1 MRILAVDDDPV
12 FRNLLIEA
20 LRVQNHEDVVTAG
33 SGMEALAILDHAS
46 LPFDCFLLDI
56 QMPGM
61 NGVELCHAIRQHE
74 VYRRTP
80 IVMITAMSGRSF
92 VDDAFSAG
100 ATDYVTKP
108 LDRLEFQARMG
119 MVVRLHEERERLVA
133 YARQIGLATGAVE
146 MKVDFDTP
154 VLIPGIQ
161 RGIEFLALEN
171 YLHTL
176 GRKSVFSY
184 AAFGIHI
191 TNAATI
197 FGRTD
202 PATFVA
208 MLTDVGMSISDGLK
222 TEHVLLAYAGNGDFV
237 GLAKRSLETD
247 LDELERF
254 INFALTD
261 FQDIY
266 EADRLPLPE
275 VRVGE
280 LVRGSIFSLS
290 GPTRIL
296 DQAIRMA
303 QPHVIR
309 KPEAK
314 LLAV

>member
-1 MRILAVDDDPV
+1 
-12 FRNLLIEA
+12 
-20 LRVQNHEDVVTAG
+20 
-33 SGMEALAILDHAS
+33 
-46 LPFDCFLLDI
+46 
-56 QMPGM
+56 
-61 NGVELCHAIRQHE
+61 
-74 VYRRTP
+74 
-80 IVMITAMSGRSF
+80 
-92 VDDAFSAG
+92 
-100 ATDYVTKP
+100 
-108 LDRLEFQARMG
+108 
-119 MVVRLHEERERLVA
+119 
-133 YARQIGLATGAVE
+133 
-146 MKVDFDTP
+146 
-154 VLIPGIQ
+154 
-161 RGIEFLALEN
+161 
-171 YLHTL
+171 
-176 GRKSVFSY
+176 
-184 AAFGIHI
+184 
-191 TNAATI
+191 
-197 FGRTD
+197 
-202 PATFVA
+202 

-237 GLAKRSLETD
+237 GLAKRSMETD